1 VRRTVLALSAAALA
15 AALTACGQDSSSSP
29 TPDSGQSENSS
40 GLQQFTDAQELANTI
55 VTKGSEKG
63 TAKVTWEAN
72 SQPGMECQVD
82 FNSGLMACTSE
93 VQEVV
98 ITDNGTYIKSPELA
112 RIAGDPSKEW
122 LRTGGENPMEQ
133 QYDELGS
140 LTDLNEV
147 VGSGTTIANSTEEQ
161 VDGQNTVRYE
171 LVTDVQ
177 QAAAEAESEAAKN
190 SYQLLL
196 DNGVTELKSTLWIGE
211 DGLPVK
217 AEAVNPAM
225 NVMGREIPETTVTMT
240 YSDWGAPV
248 QITEPPADQVQ
259 EMNTPSMPN

>member
-1 VRRTVLALSAAALA
+1 
-15 AALTACGQDSSSSP
+15 
-29 TPDSGQSENSS
+29 
-40 GLQQFTDAQELANTI
+40 
-55 VTKGSEKG
+55 
-63 TAKVTWEAN
+63 
-72 SQPGMECQVD
+72 
-82 FNSGLMACTSE
+82 
-93 VQEVV
+93 
-98 ITDNGTYIKSPELA
+98 
-112 RIAGDPSKEW
+112 
-122 LRTGGENPMEQ
+122 MEQ
-133 QYDELGS
+133 QYTSWG